1 MSHQVTVL
9 VVVDPSKQHHPA
21 LDKALLLSKRAIGD
35 ISVKMVFLLTPSR
48 QSTSDSSS
56 ILVESEWLKDNIYS
70 RLLDTKVDYSV
81 ELGWGSGYN
90 DVILDASEALQPT
103 LTLMPYYSEKGI
115 GRVFS
120 EERWKLL
127 RNSNNPILITSQ
139 SERDFSM
146 RLLCAVKFQDPE
158 HEERNKRIAEVS
170 QRFSSIFG
178 LEAHA
183 VNAYD
188 SSMEFPD
195 RTKIAAMSGI
205 KNENIHVK
213 IGEPEDVICETA
225 NEIDADLILIASQQR
240 KGWKGALRGNTIEK
254 ILECVDRDILML

>member
-1 MSHQVTVL
+1 MPHQVTVL

-21 LDKALLLSKRAIGD
+21 LDKALLLSKRALGD

-48 QSTSDSSS
+48 QSTADSSS
-56 ILVESEWLKDNIYS
+56 IIVESDWLKENIYS
-70 RLLDTKVDYSV
+70 VLSDSNVDYAV
-81 ELGWGSGYN
+81 HLGWGSGYN

-103 LTLMPYYSEKGI
+103 LTLIPYYSDKSI

-127 RNSNNPILITSQ
+127 RNSSNPILITSQ

-146 RLLCAVKFQDPE
+146 RMLCAFKTQDPE

-178 LEAHA
+178 LEPYA
-183 VNAYD
+183 VNAYE

-195 RTKIAAMSGI
+195 RTKISAMSGI
-205 KNENIHVK
+205 KNENIYVT
-213 IGEPEDVICETA
+213 IGEPEDVIVDTA
-225 NEIDADLILIASQQR
+225 HEIDADLILLASQQR
-240 KGWKGALRGNTIEK
+240 KGWKGALRGNTIER
-254 ILECVDRDILML
+254 ILERVDRDVLML